1 VLFSQKDIILRH
13 RSRSVDYT
21 DFQCNIY
28 SELEAEIVAYIE
40 ETAPEK
46 EVPRMLGLLPIKE
59 KQSQ

>member
-1 VLFSQKDIILRH
+1 MLFSQKDIIVRH

-40 ETAPEK
+40 EIAPEK
-46 EVPRMLGLLPIKE
+46 EVPRMLG
-59 KQSQ
+59 